1 MIHLLL
7 TLTLLQDPVR
17 DGKEPGKLSLRQ
29 CIDLAL
35 GHNLDIEVARYQPW
49 IEDQNILAAYGGF
62 DFTAYATGSGGET
75 LTPTGSALSGA
86 EVLDQDTANFT
97 LGMRKTLPFG
107 TTVDVGFTSAR
118 TLTNSSFYTINP
130 QWYETFGVA
139 LTVPL
144 LRGAGTTSNYSSIL
158 IARNTREIS
167 VYGFEKSLTES
178 VFAVH
183 QAYWDLVF
191 AIENK
196 KVKDQSLTVA
206 RRLRDEN
213 QKRFAQGMLAK
224 VDVTSA
230 EAGVAAQE
238 EGILTAEAQ
247 VFNAMDRLK
256 RTADP
261 ALLRGEE
268 PLWPADAPA
277 GFEKEIDEKEAV
289 ERALA
294 EALAHRPDYL
304 QIAREID
311 SLDVTIVKSER
322 DLWPK
327 FDLTGRAF
335 FSGLSDDL
343 GRAQRD
349 LWDFDTYELTVGF
362 SFEYPLGTSLARGTL
377 ERADL
382 EKRRAFL
389 RRRSLEDQILVEVRE
404 AVRRI
409 KTDEKRILAS
419 KKARTLSQ
427 EEFDA
432 ETNRQKQGVSTTY
445 RVLDAQE
452 RLQRAQTNEIKA
464 MIDYRLS
471 LANLDRVTGT
481 LLAKSDIRLQENLAP
496 RVTVS
501 QR

>member
-1 MIHLLL
+1 MTEILLVL
-7 TLTLLQDPVR
+7 VLLPQATAE
-17 DGKEPGKLSLRQ
+17 KEPGRLSLRQ
-29 CIDLAL
+29 CMDLAL

-49 IEDQNILAAYGGF
+49 IEDQNILAAYGAF
-62 DFTAYATGSGGET
+62 DFTAYASGSGGET

-86 EVLDQDTANFT
+86 GVLDQDTASFAV
-97 LGMRKTLPFG
+97 GMRKTLPFG
-107 TTVDVGFTSAR
+107 TTLDASLSSAR
-118 TLTNSSFYTINP
+118 TLTNSSFVTVNP
-130 QWYETFGVA
+130 QWYQTFGVA
-139 LTVPL
+139 VTVPL
-144 LRGAGTTSNYSSIL
+144 LRGAGTTSNYSTIL

-167 VYGFEKSLTES
+167 VYQFEKALTES

-183 QAYWDLVF
+183 QSYWDLVF

-196 KVKDQSLTVA
+196 KVKDQSLAVS

-238 EGILTAEAQ
+238 EGIIIAEAQ

-256 RTADP
+256 RTVDP

-277 GFEKEIDEKEAV
+277 GFEKEMDEKEAV
-289 ERALA
+289 ERAFA
-294 EALAHRPDYL
+294 EALANRPDYL

-322 DLWPK
+322 DLFPK

-335 FSGLSDDL
+335 ASGLSDDF

-362 SFEYPLGTSLARGTL
+362 SLEYPLGTSLARGTL
-377 ERADL
+377 DRAEL
-382 EKRRAFL
+382 EKRRTFL
-389 RRRSLEDQILVEVRE
+389 RRRNLEYQLLVEVRE

-409 KTDEKRILAS
+409 KADEKRILAS

-452 RLQRAQTNEIKA
+452 RLLRAQTNEIKA

-471 LANLDRVTGT
+471 LANLDRVTGV
-481 LLAKSDIRLQENLAP
+481 LLQKNDIRLQENLAP
-496 RVTVS
+496 RVTAS
-501 QR
+501 PR